1 MCVRVFCVFRK
12 KKYTSIKPSII
23 TSSTTYHFSTTY
35 IMAHPAGI
43 RNIIAR
49 YEDLSVTSVTSNR
62 KNQQLTAKLPNIT
75 GESRSSFS
83 SALENQHHG
92 VGGGLMMLKR
102 SPAFHRRRKCHQQ
115 RQGKWRQS
123 IQLWQ
128 EQAFKN
134 QNLAL
139 TQRYLKHLG

>member
-1 MCVRVFCVFRK
+1 MCVYVFFVCFVRRNTLLL
-12 KKYTSIKPSII
+12 YISSQVVLHII
-23 TSSTTYHFSTTY
+23 LHSTTY

-92 VGGGLMMLKR
+92 VGGGLMMLKS
-102 SPAFHRRRKCHQQ
+102 SPALVSETESTSHR
-115 RQGKWRQS
+115 
-123 IQLWQ
+123 
-128 EQAFKN
+128 
-134 QNLAL
+134 
-139 TQRYLKHLG
+139 Y

>member
-1 MCVRVFCVFRK
+1 
-12 KKYTSIKPSII
+12 
-23 TSSTTYHFSTTY
+23 
-35 IMAHPAGI
+35 MAHPAGI

-83 SALENQHHG
+83 SALENQ
-92 VGGGLMMLKR
+92 LMLKR

>member
-1 MCVRVFCVFRK
+1 
-12 KKYTSIKPSII
+12 
-23 TSSTTYHFSTTY
+23 
-35 IMAHPAGI
+35 MAAGI
-43 RNIIAR
+43 RNIIAQ
-49 YEDLSVTSVTSNR
+49 YEDLSVTSVTPNR
-62 KNQQLTAKLPNIT
+62 KNQQLTAQLPNT
-75 GESRSSFS
+75 GESRTFS
-83 SALENQHHG
+83 SALENQ
-92 VGGGLMMLKR
+92 LMLKR

-134 QNLAL
+134 KNLAL

>member
-1 MCVRVFCVFRK
+1 MCVYVFFVCFVRRNTLLL
-12 KKYTSIKPSII
+12 YPII
-23 TSSTTYHFSTTY
+23 TSSTTYHTSTTY

>member
-1 MCVRVFCVFRK
+1 MCVLVFCVFRK
-12 KKYTSIKPSII
+12 KKYTSIKPII
-23 TSSTTYHFSTTY
+23 TSSTTYHTSTY

>member
-1 MCVRVFCVFRK
+1 MCVPVFCVFRK
-12 KKYTSIKPSII
+12 KKYTSIKPII
-23 TSSTTYHFSTTY
+23 TSSTTYHTSTY

-92 VGGGLMMLKR
+92 VGGGLMKLSFDTTISKT
-102 SPAFHRRRKCHQQ
+102 F
-115 RQGKWRQS
+115 GVNW
-123 IQLWQ
+123 IL
-128 EQAFKN
+128 
-134 QNLAL
+134 
-139 TQRYLKHLG
+139 